1 MHGPDL
7 DLRNQLSPLL
17 KSYGVNAVFSGHEHA
32 YQRLKPVDN
41 IYYFVQGDSGKLE
54 RHDFHRSNELAAS
67 FDQGRTFMIVEIV
80 GETMYFQTISQ
91 NGKTIDSGGLPR
103 PAATVK
109 AASAGH

>member
-1 MHGPDL
+1 MSTQG
-7 DLRNQLSPLL
+7 
-17 KSYGVNAVFSGHEHA
+17 AVSVKARRPFVGYDRETET

-80 GETMYFQTISQ
+80 GDTMYFQTISQ